1 MARIIFLELWED
13 LIHLSAIEVLKDS
26 ENKLLSRRELTLVFK
41 GGSGFITR
49 PAAVEAISTR
59 LGVPKEK
66 VRVISLEGKFGLRD
80 LVGKAYIYSDT
91 AEVKKQLP
99 VFLSIRELPK
109 EERKK
114 AREALKPKPAAPG
127 TEAAKKS

>member
-1 MARIIFLELWED
+1 
-13 LIHLSAIEVLKDS
+13 LSTIEVLKDS
-26 ENKLLSRRELTLVFK
+26 ENKLLSRRELTIVFK

-49 PAAVEAISTR
+49 LAAVEAISTR

-66 VRVISLEGKFGLRD
+66 IRIISLEGKFGMRD
-80 LVGKAYIYSDT
+80 LVGKAYIYSDVS
-91 AEVKKQLP
+91 EVKKQLP

-127 TEAAKKS
+127 AEAAKKS